1 MITFQQWL
9 NAGPLPCLEAR
20 LLIQA
25 VCRLSHA
32 RLISRGDDAVP
43 QPQLA
48 VLNLL
53 AERRRRGEPMAYLLG
68 SREFY
73 GRSFRVSPDVLIPR
87 PETELLVEAALE
99 RLPINGRLWDVGTG
113 SGIIALTVKLERPDA
128 TARASDISTAALT
141 VAQANAAAL
150 GAWIEW
156 AQGSWFDAQPAAQ
169 GLFDIIASNPPYIEA
184 DDRHLQQGDLR
195 FEPSAALTDFADG
208 LSHIHTLAAQAQG
221 YLKPGGWLLLEHGW
235 NQGESVRR
243 ILAEHGWQQTATL
256 PDLAGLDR
264 VSIGRKTGAQRS

>member
-9 NAGPLPCLEAR
+9 NAGPLPRLEAR

-25 VCRLSHA
+25 VCRLSPA
-32 RLISRGDDAVP
+32 RLISRGGDAVP

-99 RLPINGRLWDVGTG
+99 RLPINGRLWDMGTG
-113 SGIIALTVKLERPDA
+113 SGIIALTVTSERPDA
-128 TARASDISTAALT
+128 TVRASDISTAALT
-141 VAQANAAAL
+141 VARANAAAL
-150 GAWIEW
+150 GARIEW

-184 DDRHLQQGDLR
+184 GDRHLQQGDLR
-195 FEPSAALTDFADG
+195 FEPPAALTDFADG
-208 LSHIHTLAAQAQG
+208 LSHIRTLAAQAQG

-243 ILAEHGWQQTATL
+243 ILTDSGWQQTATL

-264 VSIGRKTGAQRS
+264 VSIGRKTAAQRN